1 MGSVHPDLSRAMS
14 RSGRAVSRRR
24 RIVAAAAGVVAI
36 AAGWAIDLAGPAY
49 AASSSISVSP
59 NSGLVTGGSVKVTV
73 TVAQATPSGVLIG
86 VTQCGNAT
94 SAGAPLSS
102 IDSSDCVGASGFGS
116 TLTVIGAKGGG
127 DLTTPVPAGT
137 YTATLKLVETGIG
150 SASTKCIAS
159 PPATLPCQIEAST
172 GSLTG
177 AQYTGPGSFT
187 VTAPI
192 TYANNGSSAT
202 TTGGGST
209 TTVARVTTTTQS
221 NSGTQN
227 ITVTKGATSSSS
239 GTTTTTATT
248 VPTTTTAATS
258 ATTVAPA
265 AAAAAPPTTT
275 PGSGGLAYT
284 GPPRILWVLGL
295 TALGLLDLGYLTLS
309 ATWKGRRA
317 HR

>member
-1 MGSVHPDLSRAMS
+1 MS
-14 RSGRAVSRRR
+14 GSGRGVSRRR
-24 RIVAAAAGVVAI
+24 RIIAAAAGVVAI

-49 AASSSISVSP
+49 AASPSISVSP
-59 NSGLVTGGSVKVTV
+59 NSGLATGGSVKVTV

-102 IDSSDCVGASGFGS
+102 IDSSDCVGASGFGT

-137 YTATLKLVETGIG
+137 YAATLKLVETGIG

-177 AQYTGPGSFT
+177 AQYTGAGSFT
-187 VTAPI
+187 LTAPI
-192 TYANNGSSAT
+192 TYANNASSAT
-202 TTGGGST
+202 TTGGAST

-221 NSGTQN
+221 NSGSQT

-248 VPTTTTAATS
+248 VPTTTAATS
-258 ATTVAPA
+258 ATTVATA
-265 AAAAAPPTTT
+265 AAAAATPTTT

-295 TALGLLDLGYLTLS
+295 IALGLLDLGYLTLS
-309 ATWKGRRA
+309 ATWKGRRTR
-317 HR
+317 H